1 MLYKSESIAGVSLL
15 IPDTR
20 LLANKISRDV
30 RDLKKDIHITP
41 YGVTFITSLNVVI
54 GRNELTLN

>member
-41 YGVTFITSLNVVI
+41 YGVTFITSLNVVM
-54 GRNELTLN
+54 G